1 MVWGLKECLDD
12 LQIKNLEL
20 IKDVGAEMPVPKKG
34 EFMSQPHVEASGKR
48 ILTRERRDRDSRSLH
63 PGLGEGSSAGKKK
76 KKKNTAAFR
85 KAVKETIIR
94 CQEVPEREHLNRE
107 HISAWRCQLG

>member
-20 IKDVGAEMPVPKKG
+20 IKDVGAEMAVPKKG

-48 ILTRERRDRDSRSLH
+48 ILTRERRDRSGRRKQCW
-63 PGLGEGSSAGKKK
+63 KKK
-76 KKKNTAAFR
+76 R
-85 KAVKETIIR
+85 IW
-94 CQEVPEREHLNRE
+94 QLSER
-107 HISAWRCQLG
+107 Q

>member
-20 IKDVGAEMPVPKKG
+20 IKDVGAEMAVPKKG

-48 ILTRERRDRDSRSLH
+48 ILKRERRDRDSRSLH

-76 KKKNTAAFR
+76 EYGSFQKGSERNHNTVSR
-85 KAVKETIIR
+85 S
-94 CQEVPEREHLNRE
+94 PREGT
-107 HISAWRCQLG
+107 S